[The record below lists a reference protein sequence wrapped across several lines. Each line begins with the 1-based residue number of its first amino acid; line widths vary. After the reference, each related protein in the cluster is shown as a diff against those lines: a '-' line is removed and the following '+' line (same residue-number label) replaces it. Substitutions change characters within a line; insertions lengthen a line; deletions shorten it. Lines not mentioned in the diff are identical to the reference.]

1 MGGKMN
7 PAPFSELFERSP
19 CILGEG
25 AFIER
30 LRSNRD
36 YELDPRIVNSAFLMA
51 GGEGSFREHFVLQR
65 ILAFSSMKPLTHAP
79 GQEV

>member
-1 MGGKMN
+1 M
-7 PAPFSELFERSP
+7 
-19 CILGEG
+19 LGQG

-36 YELDPRIVNSAFLMA
+36 FELDPRIVNSAFLMA

-65 ILAFSSMKPLTHAP
+65 ILAFSSMKPLTHVP
-79 GQEV
+79 GQESKPCSGLSSLMSKLGCL